1 MFGLEY
7 VLALV
12 KVFFQIA
19 FALVTALP
27 AKLAWNCIAP
37 IYLSFLLLVLL
48 LLLFVKTLPNIGIY
62 SLKFIKLFLI
72 GIWLLYFL
80 FVLSLVSKLRN

>member
-37 IYLSFLLLVLL
+37 IYLSFLPEVYQIIPYWHM
-48 LLLFVKTLPNIGIY
+48 VAI
-62 SLKFIKLFLI
+62 FLI
-72 GIWLLYFL
+72 CSFTGEQITKLTPKI
-80 FVLSLVSKLRN
+80 VSINQEVNKGNCE